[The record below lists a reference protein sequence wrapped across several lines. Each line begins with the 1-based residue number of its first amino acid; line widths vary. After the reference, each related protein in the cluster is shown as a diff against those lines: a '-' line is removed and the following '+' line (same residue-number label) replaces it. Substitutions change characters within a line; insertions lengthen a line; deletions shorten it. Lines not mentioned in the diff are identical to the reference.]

1 MAYYLGQV
9 KQAYENRLDQNNLEN
24 YDETHFVFDSEDG
37 WVLYF
42 MGTKRISYS
51 DLSSGRKKFTVCQRI
66 SGGISGKIEVP
77 FCVFK
82 NRDRNY
88 PIVGVPDNVDGIMYR
103 TQSKGWMNRTL
114 FLQCFATPEFITAL
128 PGNRTHIV
136 YVDNCVAHDP
146 KSAFET
152 ALNAINT
159 RLERF
164 PRSCTHLIQT
174 LDQMVLRA
182 FKALFRKKSN
192 TKRAEQGLKLAY
204 TSTGRLTNPGK
215 YYYLTLVKD
224 CVDELNARMSGDIS
238 IARKS
243 MIMCGLIPDVDGA
256 WRVEQLTKNLQEIV
270 NQKMNYFNGLH
281 PSQ

>member
-1 MAYYLGQV
+1 MCSANGQEPINVIDRIWVRSSAQRFNIVERCITGKRKLSELHVLKSNREMAYYLGQV

-192 TKRAEQGLKLAY
+192 TKRAEQGL
-204 TSTGRLTNPGK
+204 N
-215 YYYLTLVKD
+215 
-224 CVDELNARMSGDIS
+224 
-238 IARKS
+238 
-243 MIMCGLIPDVDGA
+243 
-256 WRVEQLTKNLQEIV
+256 
-270 NQKMNYFNGLH
+270 
-281 PSQ
+281 